1 MSHRATSC
9 FTRSLA
15 YAMLLLGSWYTWYPV
30 ILDLI
35 YVLSYDECSRQS
47 KAIAGEGFRW
57 LLGGA

>member
-1 MSHRATSC
+1 
-9 FTRSLA
+9 
-15 YAMLLLGSWYTWYPV
+15 MLLLGSWYTWYPV

-57 LLGGA
+57 LPGGA